1 MVILPEKKKNLMI
14 MKFGGSCLQDA
25 PSFKQTKKIIENH
38 L

>member
-1 MVILPEKKKNLMI
+1 MVILAEKKKSLMV

-25 PSFKQTKKIIENH
+25 PSFTQTKKIIENH